1 LISALIY
8 PVHTQK
14 TTQGESHLT
23 HAKQEKNKKNQ
34 SFLVML
40 CLRALGGSIKILKVK
55 YKCKFFF
62 FDKKTNVSSKK
73 TTHHKYKVGWGCWNA
88 NPTFIG
94 TIIVASALPCHHSIH
109 QKVTSIAH
117 NPQHASHKNT
127 NQPSISPLH
136 SGHLVG

>member
-55 YKCKFFF
+55 YKCKFKEN
-62 FDKKTNVSSKK
+62 DPTTNIKW
-73 TTHHKYKVGWGCWNA
+73 GWGCWNA

-136 SGHLVG
+136 SGHLVPQPE